1 MQLKVLNI
9 TRVLL
14 EKNKQKLDIYKTWAT
29 PIVKIWIGLSVK
41 ERNDCIV
48 KMESSWSHGI
58 ENESERKI
66 DERMDTNFNLMGLD

>member
-1 MQLKVLNI
+1 MK
-9 TRVLL
+9 L
-14 EKNKQKLDIYKTWAT
+14 ET
-29 PIVKIWIGLSVK
+29 PIIKMWIGKSET

-48 KMESSWSHGI
+48 KMESSRSHGI